1 MAKVARTKSS
11 SQKVAVP
18 HNAGLAPAPSGPASD
33 EPLQQDTF
41 VSPACLT
48 ASTKTDADQTQ
59 WSMWTNF
66 FRGGDVVLADTGT
79 SNFGILD
86 VRFPS
91 KTDLVTQ
98 ILYGSIGWACGALL
112 GASIAA
118 QEQGRRTICFEGDG
132 SL

>member
-1 MAKVARTKSS
+1 MDS
-11 SQKVAVP
+11 
-18 HNAGLAPAPSGPASD
+18 AP
-33 EPLQQDTF
+33 
-41 VSPACLT
+41 
-48 ASTKTDADQTQ
+48 Q

-66 FRGGDVVLADTGT
+66 FKAGDVVLADTGT

-91 KTDLVTQ
+91 KTELVTQ

-112 GASIAA
+112 GASLAA
-118 QEQGRRTICFEGDG
+118 QEQNRRTICFEGDG